1 MHYLITHF
9 SSVFHDAAATS
20 DKFHDHKTWV
30 QEKILVFTIYGHGSC
45 LCHLSWILFIHFPL
59 SYKCYMALIVKV
71 VLACLKEKI
80 CENGGQMM
88 DPIYP
93 TLAKTAVIQ

>member
-1 MHYLITHF
+1 MAMEVAFVICPGLF
-9 SSVFHDAAATS
+9 
-20 DKFHDHKTWV
+20 
-30 QEKILVFTIYGHGSC
+30 
-45 LCHLSWILFIHFPL
+45 FIHFPL

-71 VLACLKEKI
+71 VLARLKEKI
-80 CENGGQMM
+80 CENGGQTT